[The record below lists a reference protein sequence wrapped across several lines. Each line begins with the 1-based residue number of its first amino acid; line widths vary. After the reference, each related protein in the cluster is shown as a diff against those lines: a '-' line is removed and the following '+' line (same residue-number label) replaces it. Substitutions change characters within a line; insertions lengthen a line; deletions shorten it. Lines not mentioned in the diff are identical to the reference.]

1 MLFGPRMLGVLMMEL
16 RKIGVVLAGLI
27 MSMGIVSA
35 NPMNSQQQIDILAET
50 GTGND
55 GWFVEPARDE
65 KWGKWYYAV
74 TDLNHD
80 GNLEILK
87 AKSGFYDDRP
97 CLECEE
103 LTGQKGQRRKAVINP
118 AGSAHVPDVLSSES
132 SGKPIVIKEKGS
144 KRYYYIFEE
153 IVMHGEFESDTSKYA
168 VCLDGDLFIAELATK
183 NWRLSGKDGSVRNRY
198 YISDPLKEKVSE
210 KRYNNIVRERFPGA
224 VEKAG
229 KIQWLS
235 AGDVWVSIGKGN
247 IGELLKKSYCNFQ

>member
-1 MLFGPRMLGVLMMEL
+1 MNF

-35 NPMNSQQQIDILAET
+35 NLMNSQQQIDILAKT

-65 KWGKWYYAV
+65 NWGKWYYAV

-103 LTGQKGQRRKAVINP
+103 LTGQKGQRRKAVMNSV
-118 AGSAHVPDVLSSES
+118 GSAHVPDVLSSEFS
-132 SGKPIVIKEKGS
+132 AKPIVIKEKGS

-168 VCLDGDLFIAELATK
+168 VCLDGDLLIAELATK
-183 NWRLSGKDGSVRNRY
+183 NWRLSGKDGSVRNQY

-210 KRYNNIVRERFPGA
+210 KRYNNILKERFPG
-224 VEKAG
+224 VLRKAG
-229 KIQWLS
+229 KIHWLS
-235 AGDVWVSIGKGN
+235 AEEVWASMGKKN
-247 IGELLKKSYCNFQ
+247 TRALLEKSYCNFQ